1 MSTGR
6 HQVNKIE
13 GHQSKSNVSR
23 CFCGVTFFRLLLH
36 GSEAKVKLYL
46 VLKNSDDKHD
56 AKAQEYP
63 SILQEEEAIVTE
75 ACITSIIV

>member
-1 MSTGR
+1 M
-6 HQVNKIE
+6 
-13 GHQSKSNVSR
+13 
-23 CFCGVTFFRLLLH
+23 TFFRLLLH
-36 GSEAKVKLYL
+36 RSEANVKLYL

-75 ACITSIIV
+75 ACFTSIIV